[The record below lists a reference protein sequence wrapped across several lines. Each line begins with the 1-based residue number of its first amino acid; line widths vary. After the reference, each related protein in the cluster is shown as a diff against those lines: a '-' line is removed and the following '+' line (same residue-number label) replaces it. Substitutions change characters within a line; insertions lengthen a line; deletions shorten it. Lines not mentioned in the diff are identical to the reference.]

1 VKEIQAKAAL
11 ERKSLEEQLTKDIL
25 AAEERAETERT
36 KIESRFAHEKAELEQ
51 AAVIARA
58 EAESEWRG
66 RVASLEDR
74 LAKVPPLQGY
84 VTHVHRDAFIAA
96 DAQGRIVAWSAGA
109 AELDQRTDAE
119 ALGRRVHKDVLILEG
134 VDWKKLFGKVVVSGR
149 VEGDYTLLLGDS
161 RKAVKLVATL
171 VRGADGRI
179 LGVAESLRLLQPEA
193 SLELHGRAAFARVA
207 APLYKTLEDRAL
219 AGLAVH
225 RRTATAAEELTQVAA
240 AVVAGAST
248 TELEALARDLD
259 LAGLVEA
266 APKNIKDSDK
276 AWLGMRV
283 MLQDLTAIT
292 SGVAEGGTL
301 QIRWNE
307 LVERCLSVV
316 EAAPRGPRPAERVFG
331 ERHTAEVRG
340 EFVVPLLLA
349 LFNSP
354 TPKGQTPAVATSA
367 DADQVQLD
375 SRGPAPSPETIVLL
389 TALAKAAGAEMT
401 FGHDGKAA
409 TASLALPRYP
419 VVEATAIEGD
429 DDADDLPE
437 LELELEALPDD
448 ADDPTSVGRLA
459 LPGIDDDPADDD
471 SSSEAV
477 LASGSV
483 DLVEEDDG
491 GDLLLMLGEDSAVL
505 RKAPEVAYVPVSATG
520 SHPRVDAGML
530 EGADAELEGAF
541 EPEERVSASIRD
553 AAEAMDAFAARQS
566 KSDKSAPPASPTP
579 SPEVLREMQ
588 ATDSGPHDAEPTD
601 KSSSSKKG
609 KGKKKRKKKGSR
621 NK

>member
-1 VKEIQAKAAL
+1 
-11 ERKSLEEQLTKDIL
+11 
-25 AAEERAETERT
+25 
-36 KIESRFAHEKAELEQ
+36 
-51 AAVIARA
+51 
-58 EAESEWRG
+58 
-66 RVASLEDR
+66 
-74 LAKVPPLQGY
+74 
-84 VTHVHRDAFIAA
+84 
-96 DAQGRIVAWSAGA
+96 
-109 AELDQRTDAE
+109 
-119 ALGRRVHKDVLILEG
+119 
-134 VDWKKLFGKVVVSGR
+134 
-149 VEGDYTLLLGDS
+149 
-161 RKAVKLVATL
+161 
-171 VRGADGRI
+171 
-179 LGVAESLRLLQPEA
+179 
-193 SLELHGRAAFARVA
+193 
-207 APLYKTLEDRAL
+207 
-219 AGLAVH
+219 
-225 RRTATAAEELTQVAA
+225 
-240 AVVAGAST
+240 
-248 TELEALARDLD
+248 
-259 LAGLVEA
+259 
-266 APKNIKDSDK
+266 
-276 AWLGMRV
+276 
-283 MLQDLTAIT
+283 
-292 SGVAEGGTL
+292 
-301 QIRWNE
+301 
-307 LVERCLSVV
+307 
-316 EAAPRGPRPAERVFG
+316 
-331 ERHTAEVRG
+331 
-340 EFVVPLLLA
+340 
-349 LFNSP
+349 
-354 TPKGQTPAVATSA
+354 
-367 DADQVQLD
+367 
-375 SRGPAPSPETIVLL
+375 
-389 TALAKAAGAEMT
+389 MT